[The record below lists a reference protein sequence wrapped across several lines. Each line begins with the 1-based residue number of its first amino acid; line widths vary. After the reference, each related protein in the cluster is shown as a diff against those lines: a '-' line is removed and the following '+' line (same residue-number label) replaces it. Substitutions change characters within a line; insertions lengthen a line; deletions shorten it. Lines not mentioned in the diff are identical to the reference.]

1 MEKIGCREAYLVTQ
15 CLNRGLKNVSKVRWR
30 KDYRA
35 ASGQKWIIKN
45 VQTQDGENEAVISVP
60 ETGVVDVSEQR
71 KEISISVLTQVEKSK
86 C

>member
-15 CLNRGLKNVSKVRWR
+15 CLNRELKNVSKAGWR
-30 KDYRA
+30 KDYLA
-35 ASGQKWIIKN
+35 ASGQKRVIKN
-45 VQTQDGENEAVISVP
+45 VQTQDGENETVTSVP
-60 ETGVVDVSEQR
+60 DVSEQR